1 MSITHFGVKF
11 MGKSIFAELRSSQE
25 FLTRV
30 ERTIAQIILE
40 QPRRFVSCT
49 MAELAAELDVSQGS
63 INNFARKFSGG
74 GFSELKLRVAAGIP
88 AYEEQDR
95 GEVDVRNVKA
105 AMSRRA
111 ERAAQ
116 MFSATLELNDE
127 QTMQRVVRR
136 ILGAKKIA
144 IYGVFHSGIVARD
157 FCYRLIQLGIPATF
171 VEDTL
176 MCAVSAS
183 MLDEN
188 ALVIAISASGRTS
201 DIIDAVEIAKKNGVP
216 VVCLTSNRFSP
227 LTKLAEEVLLCAYG
241 NYDGVDGVG
250 ETRMAQLFVLDTLCS
265 RLFEL
270 VDTNDRKQHEKLL
283 KIISSHSI
291 QD

>member
-1 MSITHFGVKF
+1 MTKN
-11 MGKSIFAELRSSQE
+11 IFAELRAAYG

-30 ERTIAQIILE
+30 ERSLADLILE
-40 QPRRFVSCT
+40 QPQRFVSST
-49 MAELAAELDVSQGS
+49 MAQLSAELNISQGS
-63 INNFARKFSGG
+63 INNFARKFSSG
-74 GFSELKLRVAAGIP
+74 GFSALKLKVAACIP
-88 AYEEQDR
+88 AYEENARAD
-95 GEVDVRNVKA
+95 VDIKNVKD
-105 AMSRRA
+105 AMRRKL
-111 ERAAQ
+111 ERCTAS
-116 MFSATLELNDE
+116 FSSTLELNDE
-127 QTMQRVVRR
+127 QVLQNVVRR
-136 ILGAKKIA
+136 ILDAKKIA

-201 DIIDAVEIAKKNGVP
+201 DIIDAVDIAKKNGVP

-227 LTKLAEEVLLCAYG
+227 LAKMAEDVLLCAYG
-241 NYDGVDGVG
+241 NYNVVDEVG
-250 ETRMAQLFVLDTLCS
+250 ESRMAQLFVLDTLCS

-270 VDTNDRKQHEKLL
+270 VDASDRKQHEKLL

>member
-1 MSITHFGVKF
+1 
-11 MGKSIFAELRSSQE
+11 MGKSIFAELRSSRE
-25 FLTRV
+25 FLARV
-30 ERTIAQIILE
+30 ERKIAEAILE
-40 QPRRFVSCT
+40 NPRWFVACT
-49 MAELAAELDVSQGS
+49 MSELAAELDISQGS
-63 INNFARKFSGG
+63 INNFARKFSAG
-74 GFSELKLRVAAGIP
+74 GFSELKLRVATGIS
-88 AYEEQDR
+88 AYEETECPD
-95 GEVDVRNVKA
+95 VDVQNIKA
-105 AMSRRA
+105 VMGKRA
-111 ERAAQ
+111 ERVSQ
-116 MFSATLELNDE
+116 LCSSTLDINDE
-127 QTMQRVVRR
+127 LTLQRVVRR

-157 FCYRLIQLGIPATF
+157 FCYRLIQMGIPATF

-188 ALVIAISASGRTS
+188 ALVIAVSASGRTS

-227 LTKLAEEVLLCAYG
+227 LAKLSEEVLLSAYG

-250 ETRMAQLFVLDTLCS
+250 ETRLAQLFVLDTLCS
-265 RLFEL
+265 YLFEL
-270 VDTNDRKQHEKLL
+270 VDSDDRKQHEKLL

>member
-1 MSITHFGVKF
+1 

-25 FLTRV
+25 YLTRV
-30 ERTIAQIILE
+30 ERAVAQAILDK
-40 QPRRFVSCT
+40 PRWFVSCT
-49 MAELAAELDVSQGS
+49 MAELATELGVSQGS

-74 GFSELKLRVAAGIP
+74 GFSDLKLRVAAGIP
-88 AYEEQDR
+88 AYEARAAVEVDSGNIKAEMEQLAQR
-95 GEVDVRNVKA
+95 MGEV
-105 AMSRRA
+105 
-111 ERAAQ
+111 
-116 MFSATLELNDE
+116 FSNTLAVNDE
-127 QTMQRVVRR
+127 KTLRRVVGR
-136 ILGAKKIA
+136 ILAAKKIA
-144 IYGVFHSGIVARD
+144 IYGVFHSGIVAKD

-201 DIIDAVEIAKKNGVP
+201 DIIDAVDIAQKNGVP
-216 VVCLTSNRFSP
+216 VVCLTGNRFSP
-227 LTKLAEEVLLCAYG
+227 LAKRSEEVLQCAAGRY
-241 NYDGVDGVG
+241 NGVTDVG

-265 RLFEL
+265 YLFEA
-270 VDTNDRKQHEKLL
+270 VGTEDWKDHEKLK

>member
-1 MSITHFGVKF
+1 
-11 MGKSIFAELRSSQE
+11 MGKSIFAELRSSRD
-25 FLTRV
+25 FLARV
-30 ERTIAQIILE
+30 ERRIAETILE
-40 QPRRFVSCT
+40 KPRWFVSCT

-74 GFSELKLRVAAGIP
+74 GFSDLKLRVAAGIST
-88 AYEEQDR
+88 YEESACAD
-95 GEVDVRNVKA
+95 VDVRNVKA
-105 AMSRRA
+105 VMSGRA

-116 MFSATLELNDE
+116 LFSATIALNDE
-127 QTMQRVVRR
+127 QTMQQVVRR
-136 ILGAKKIA
+136 ILTAKKIA

-183 MLDEN
+183 MLDEH

-201 DIIDAVEIAKKNGVP
+201 DIIDAVDIAKKNGVP

-227 LTKLAEEVLLCAYG
+227 LAKMADQVLLSAYG
-241 NYDGVDGVG
+241 NYDGVNGVG

-270 VDTNDRKQHEKLL
+270 VDTNDRTQHEKLL